1 MTVQPPTLPGGN
13 QALGLAWTIP
23 VLLLVYIGIGFWL
36 GGLLGSRMV
45 GVLVGYIYACV
56 RGQVDFKPVQ
66 EAAWIG
72 FPQFHLPQADFS
84 ILPMFLL
91 YLFGQRY
98 FVEGM
103 VGSGLK
109 A

>member
-45 GVLVGYIYACV
+45 GVLVGWLA
-56 RGQVDFKPVQ
+56 
-66 EAAWIG
+66 
-72 FPQFHLPQADFS
+72 
-84 ILPMFLL
+84 
-91 YLFGQRY
+91 
-98 FVEGM
+98 GM
-103 VGSGLK
+103 GGTFYEIRRVLKSGSGAAPASSK
-109 A
+109 GGAT